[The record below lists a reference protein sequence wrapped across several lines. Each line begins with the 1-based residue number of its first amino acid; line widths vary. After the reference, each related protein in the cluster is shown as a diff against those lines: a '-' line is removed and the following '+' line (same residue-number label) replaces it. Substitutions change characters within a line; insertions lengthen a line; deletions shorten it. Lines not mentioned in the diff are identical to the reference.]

1 MGCTKA
7 WAGGTTMTLEQ
18 WAYVAEI
25 FGVILI
31 IASLVYVAQQL
42 RQNTNAQLAA
52 SRQAT
57 LTADLQLLSMCMD
70 YPEAA
75 TGLGDDIEDVRPTA
89 VLVSYLRIRE
99 FAWYQYQSG
108 ILDQT
113 TWESY
118 MAPTAVV
125 FQSQLA
131 RRIWA
136 SNVIKLDTGFRAQV
150 DERIGNVV

>member
-1 MGCTKA
+1 
-7 WAGGTTMTLEQ
+7 MTLEQ
-18 WAYVAEI
+18 RAYVAEI

-31 IASLVYVAQQL
+31 IASFVYVAQQV

-57 LTADLQLLSMCMD
+57 LAADLQLLSMCMD

-75 TGLGDDIEDVRPTA
+75 TGLGDKTEDVRPTA

-118 MAPTAVV
+118 MAPTAMV
-125 FQSQLA
+125 F
-131 RRIWA
+131 
-136 SNVIKLDTGFRAQV
+136 
-150 DERIGNVV
+150 